1 MNESLQ
7 ELSGLLRSGRSLD
20 LLHFRAVSL
29 LQDVAAGRARFPAV
43 RHPLGF
49 LYAPLLRERPQA
61 LRLHIWLHDAP
72 RPQLTTS
79 PIHDHTWQLTSF
91 VVCGELENR
100 VIQVDDVDDPT
111 HRVFEIRGT
120 GSDDFLRPTERL
132 VRFRCSGIERVKQG
146 GRYVMAAGQ
155 FHYTQVAEGITT
167 ATVVL
172 AERKTTSPE
181 RSLGPFDMP
190 RRRMTRADCPPTEL
204 AEAAHAVLV
213 ALVGVN
219 MTKEKLR

>member
-1 MNESLQ
+1 MST
-7 ELSGLLRSGRSLD
+7 
-20 LLHFRAVSL
+20 
-29 LQDVAAGRARFPAV
+29 
-43 RHPLGF
+43 
-49 LYAPLLRERPQA
+49 
-61 LRLHIWLHDAP
+61 LRLPWPWQSCSAFLGPSGWSVSWCCPTWCSP
-72 RPQLTTS
+72 RLPSSRSHSCASAPQLTTS

-190 RRRMTRADCPPTEL
+190 RHRMTRADCSPTEL